1 MGAKSRD
8 LAQRLQAFADE
19 VLGVVQGC
27 SREDWGRRCA
37 SEDWSVGVTARHIA
51 AGHFGTLGLV
61 KTLAA
66 GGPLPQLTRAQ
77 VVAMANDHAAEHA
90 DCTPEEVA
98 GLLRCNAADMT
109 AYVTGLEDGELDRRG
124 FIAFIGIEMSLRQFL
139 EAVILKSGGGHLASI
154 RAAIAGV

>member
-51 AGHFGTLGLV
+51 AGHFETLGLV
-61 KTLAA
+61 KALAD

-77 VVAMANDHAAEHA
+77 IVAMANDHAREHA
-90 DCTPEEVA
+90 NCTSEEVT
-98 GLLRCNAADMT
+98 GLLRRNAAEMVG
-109 AYVTGLEDGELDRRG
+109 YVAGLEDGELERKG
-124 FIAFIGIEMSLRQFL
+124 FFAFIGVEMSLRQFL

>member
-1 MGAKSRD
+1 
-8 LAQRLQAFADE
+8 
-19 VLGVVQGC
+19 
-27 SREDWGRRCA
+27 
-37 SEDWSVGVTARHIA
+37 VGVTARHIA

-77 VVAMANDHAAEHA
+77 VVSMANDHAAEHA
-90 DCTPEEVA
+90 DCTPEDVA

-109 AYVTGLEDGELDRRG
+109 AYVAGLEDGELDRRG

-154 RAAIAGV
+154 RAAIAGA